1 MTRWCHAP
9 NWHTLFVSFNSP
21 RIMQIEDNE
30 IWQLWP
36 YCCVIFQVQHQLVMC
51 HSVLKVCCQTESDMT
66 AHMTAHMTQHW
77 HIWQNAIKTFQF
89 FSLCTKSIS
98 QSELSWAAIS
108 TYGSHMQIHMTSH
121 WHTFWKAGG
130 LICLKSPMIC
140 TNHSQTQPLFGANK
154 CELRQCAICL

>member
-9 NWHTLFVSFNSP
+9 NWHILFVIAKNYANRKIMRSDNSGH
-21 RIMQIEDNE
+21 IVVSYFKCNIS
-30 IWQLWP
+30 LS
-36 YCCVIFQVQHQLVMC
+36 CVIVCWKCVAKQKVIWPHTYDSAYDTALTHLTKCNKNILIFFAVHQINFPIRTQLSC
-51 HSVLKVCCQTESDMT
+51 HINV
-66 AHMTAHMTQHW
+66 
-77 HIWQNAIKTFQF
+77 WQ
-89 FSLCTKSIS
+89 
-98 QSELSWAAIS
+98 
-108 TYGSHMQIHMTSH
+108 SHADMTSH